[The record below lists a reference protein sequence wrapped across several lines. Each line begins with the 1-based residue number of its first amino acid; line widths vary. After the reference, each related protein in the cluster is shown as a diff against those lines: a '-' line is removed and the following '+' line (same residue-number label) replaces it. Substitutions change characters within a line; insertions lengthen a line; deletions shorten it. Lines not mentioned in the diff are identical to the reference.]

1 MFGSATLEVAAG
13 LTIVFLVLSVAC
25 TAMREIIEAW
35 MKMRAVTLERALRE
49 MFQDPDGR
57 GLTREFFAHPLIFAL
72 YRGAYDPAR
81 LRNGRMP
88 ANCNLPSY
96 IPSRSF
102 ALALLDIAA
111 RPTGQAPI
119 EVSPEY
125 LRTAIA
131 SIGCASVRRVMLGAC
146 DASRGDLDGMRRYI
160 ETWYDTAMDRA
171 SGWYRRRT
179 QGIIFALGLTMALV
193 LNVDTLRVARTLYE
207 QAAVRVALVEDG
219 ARIADMLRNQ
229 PASAQIVG
237 TLFERSLPMGWSAR
251 DFDGSTGDVAL
262 RLLLSI
268 PGWLLTALS
277 ISLGAPFWFDVLNRV
292 TVIRSTVKPH
302 EKSPE
307 EPSQDGG
314 RTSTQGEGR

>member
-25 TAMREIIEAW
+25 TAMREIIEAR

-72 YRGAYDPAR
+72 YRGGYDPTR

-88 ANCNLPSY
+88 ANSNLPSY

-102 ALALLDIAA
+102 ALALLDIVA
-111 RPTGQAPI
+111 RPAGQASV
-119 EVSPEY
+119 ELSPEY

-131 SIGCASVRRVMLGAC
+131 SFGCAPVRRIMQGAC
-146 DASRGDLDGMRRYI
+146 DASRGDLDGVRRYL

-179 QGIIFALGLTMALV
+179 QGVIFALGLTMAVV

-219 ARIADMLRNQ
+219 ARIADLLSGQ
-229 PASAQIVG
+229 PASDVVVS

-251 DFDGSTGDVAL
+251 EFQGGARDIVL
-262 RLLLSI
+262 RLALAI

-314 RTSTQGEGR
+314 RTSIQGEGR